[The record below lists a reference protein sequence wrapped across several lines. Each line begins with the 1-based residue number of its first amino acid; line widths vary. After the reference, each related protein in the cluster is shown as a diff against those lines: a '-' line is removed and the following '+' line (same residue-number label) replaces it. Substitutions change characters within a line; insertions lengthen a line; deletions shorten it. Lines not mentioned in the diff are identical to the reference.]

1 MAHSAASFAGPSA
14 SASTDF
20 VPARSIDE
28 VISRLDA
35 IIERA
40 IVERDRLG
48 FFAVLYRTV
57 TASVKSGIA
66 AGRFEDGPR
75 MERLDIVFANRYLHA
90 FDLHRRGLSPTDSW
104 RSAFAAGSSR
114 RVVIMQHLLLGMN
127 AHINLDLGIAA
138 AEVCPGD
145 ALAGLEHDFNE
156 INTVLA
162 TLETDVEREVCTLS
176 PWIDRLDHIDPRAGR
191 VVANF
196 SIDRARACSWRTAQR
211 LAPLIGAAREAAIAE
226 MDGEVALLARV
237 IERPIGFLINL
248 NLILVRL
255 RETWD
260 ARKVIRVLSGGD
272 GGRKLDAEVRG
283 V

>member
-1 MAHSAASFAGPSA
+1 MAHIDAKVAGPAYSA
-14 SASTDF
+14 SADF
-20 VPARSIDE
+20 VPARTIDE

-57 TASVKSGIA
+57 TAAVKDGIA

-90 FDLHRRGLSPTDSW
+90 FDLHRRGLAPTDSW
-104 RSAFAAGSSR
+104 RAAFAAGSRR

-145 ALAGLEHDFNE
+145 SLARLEHDFNE

-191 VVANF
+191 VIANF

-211 LAPLIGAAREAAIAE
+211 LAALAGSAREAAIDEIDA
-226 MDGEVALLARV
+226 EVARLARL
-237 IERPIGFLINL
+237 IERPIGFVINL
-248 NLILVRL
+248 NLVLVRL

-260 ARKVIRVLSGGD
+260 ARKVIEVLSGGARRRI
-272 GGRKLDAEVRG
+272 GAEAKG

>member
-1 MAHSAASFAGPSA
+1 MAHTDAKVAGPAYSA
-14 SASTDF
+14 SPNF
-20 VPARSIDE
+20 VPARTIDE

-57 TASVKSGIA
+57 TAAVKDGIA

-90 FDLHRRGLSPTDSW
+90 FDLHRRGLTPTDSW
-104 RSAFAAGSSR
+104 RAAFAAGSRR

-145 ALAGLEHDFNE
+145 SLAGLEHDFDE
-156 INTVLA
+156 INNVLA

-191 VVANF
+191 VIANF

-211 LAPLIGAAREAAIAE
+211 LAALTSTAREAAIDEIDA
-226 MDGEVALLARV
+226 EVAALARL
-237 IERPIGFLINL
+237 IERPIGFVINL
-248 NLILVRL
+248 NLVLVRL

-260 ARKVIRVLSGGD
+260 ARKVIEVLSGGA
-272 GGRKLDAEVRG
+272 RRRIDAAAKG

>member
-1 MAHSAASFAGPSA
+1 MTHGP
-14 SASTDF
+14 TDF
-20 VPARSIDE
+20 IPARTIDE
-28 VISRLDA
+28 VIAQLDA

-40 IVERDRLG
+40 FVERDRLG

-57 TASVKSGIA
+57 TAAVKEGIA

-90 FDLHRRGLSPTDSW
+90 LHLHRSGLSPTSSW
-104 RSAFAAGSSR
+104 RAAFAAGSSK

-138 AEVCPGD
+138 AEVCPGN

-156 INTVLA
+156 INKVLA
-162 TLETDVEREVCTLS
+162 TLETEVERDVCSLS

-196 SIDRARACSWRTAQR
+196 SIDRARAHSWRSAQR
-211 LAPLIGAAREAAIAE
+211 LAALTGPDREAAIRE
-226 MDGEVALLARV
+226 IDEKVALLARL
-237 IERPIGFLINL
+237 IERPIGMMINF
-248 NLILVRL
+248 NLMLVRL

-260 ARKVIRVLSGGD
+260 ARKVIHVLNS
-272 GGRKLDAEVRG
+272 KTA
-283 V
+283 